1 MKLLLDEQLP
11 RKIALEFSEGII
23 VDVDTV
29 QSQGWSGI
37 ENGELLR
44 RAASRSYAALIS
56 ADKNMPYQQ
65 AHQVLPISV
74 VVLHVVRLRIEE
86 IVPLLPRALQA
97 LENASGPAFIQ
108 IHA

>member
-11 RKIALEFSEGII
+11 RKIALEFPEGII
-23 VDVDTV
+23 ADTV
-29 QSQGWSGI
+29 QSPGWSGI

-97 LENASGPAFIQ
+97 LENTSGPAFIQ